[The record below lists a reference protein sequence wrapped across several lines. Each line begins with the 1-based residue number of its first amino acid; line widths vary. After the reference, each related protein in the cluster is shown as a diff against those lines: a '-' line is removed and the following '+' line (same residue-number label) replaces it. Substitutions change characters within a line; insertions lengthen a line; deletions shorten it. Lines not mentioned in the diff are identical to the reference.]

1 MKRIEPK
8 LAARGIAYHPALF
21 RQANFIDHAVGN
33 VEQSLLIGAALV
45 CVVLFAFLLNFRIA
59 IISLTAIPLSLLS
72 AVLVLWAFGVS
83 LNTLTLGGLAIAVGE
98 GVDDAIIDVENI
110 HRRLLE
116 NARLAQP
123 KPALDVVLAAS
134 LEERSAVVYA
144 TFLVVLV
151 FVPVFFLSG
160 FTVRLFAPLGYAYDI
175 SVFASLVTAL
185 TVS

>member
-45 CVVLFAFLLNFRIA
+45 CVVLFAFLFNVRTAF
-59 IISLTAIPLSLLS
+59 ISLTAIPLSLLS

-98 GVDDAIIDVENI
+98 VVDDAIIDVENI
-110 HRRLLE
+110 YRRLRE
-116 NARLAQP
+116 NVRAGTPR
-123 KPALDVVLAAS
+123 PALAVVLDAS
-134 LEERSAVVYA
+134 L
-144 TFLVVLV
+144 
-151 FVPVFFLSG
+151 
-160 FTVRLFAPLGYAYDI
+160 
-175 SVFASLVTAL
+175 
-185 TVS
+185 